1 MHYFNH
7 ILLKAGKKDLSR
19 LIPKI
24 ITDKRGKKT
33 KVWVRENKPNLINA
47 SKEVLSSE
55 YKIHVVDGND
65 KVTGRLISEIGK
77 IIDIKKI
84 SALNGNILTLNFEY
98 HPKTL
103 AEGAILR
110 AYYHNLENSIHVD
123 PKYKNAFNH
132 EFAHYIYRTLEN
144 LKDPGI
150 ETLLQSFVSDEEVHS
165 KKENFLKTEYQSY
178 YHVENTLKEKL
189 PILDEVLKHLPAE
202 TMEKMENTDFKY
214 AYCWKMI
221 SGLVFA
227 SDEYRKSFEE
237 IVGPATYVKTIAF
250 LGSFIKDNS
259 VETLK
264 SVSDT
269 VDDLIGKVPK
279 YIFMRDNLD
288 KMYFNKNEFFA
299 RFFEQYMSESSETSY
314 GSKSQDEYKKD
325 PLLYFTN
332 SEMLVFKNKFFKLL
346 NEGYKHAR

>member
-33 KVWVRENKPNLINA
+33 KVWIRENKKDNI
-47 SKEVLSSE
+47 LST
-55 YKIHVVDGND
+55 YNIKIIDGND
-65 KVTGRLISEIGK
+65 NITLRLLSEIGK
-77 IIDIKKI
+77 VIDIQKI
-84 SALNGNILTLNFEY
+84 FDLNSKALTLNFEY
-98 HPKTL
+98 HPKTIL
-103 AEGAILR
+103 EGATLK
-110 AYYHNLENSIHVD
+110 AFYHNLENSINVD

-132 EFAHYIYRTLEN
+132 EFAHYVYRTLAN
-144 LKDPGI
+144 LKDPRI
-150 ETLLQSFVSDEEVHS
+150 ETLLQSFVSDDEVHS
-165 KKENFLKTEYQSY
+165 KKENFLKTEYRSY

-189 PILDEVLKHLPAE
+189 PILDEVLKHLPSE
-202 TMEKMENTDFKY
+202 TLKKMENTDFKY

-227 SDEYRKSFEE
+227 PDEYRKSFEE
-237 IVGPATYVKTIAF
+237 VVGHDPYAKTIAY
-250 LGSFIKDNS
+250 LGSFIKGNS
-259 VETLK
+259 MDTFK
-264 SVSDT
+264 SITNT
-269 VDDLIGKVPK
+269 VDELLEKVPK

-314 GSKSQDEYKKD
+314 GSKPQDEYKKD